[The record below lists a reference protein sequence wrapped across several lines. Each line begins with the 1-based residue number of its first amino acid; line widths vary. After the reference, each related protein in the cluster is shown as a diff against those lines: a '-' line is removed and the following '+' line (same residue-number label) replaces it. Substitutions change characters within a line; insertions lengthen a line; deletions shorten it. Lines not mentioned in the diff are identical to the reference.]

1 MPDLD
6 GSSDGAHFKRARRYY
21 LRKRIYELRHG
32 SRSGQDGIWRAKQEA
47 EPGVALPATFP
58 FLSSHLAPCGYETVE
73 DLDGASV
80 DELREL
86 GLTRLEA
93 EAVLAAL
100 APLI

>member
-21 LRKRIYELRHG
+21 LRKRLWELRNRPG
-32 SRSGQDGIWRAKQEA
+32 EGQDGVWRSKQEE

-58 FLSSHLAPCGYETVE
+58 FLSTLAPCGYTTVE
-73 DLDGASV
+73 DVDGADV
-80 DELREL
+80 PELREL
-86 GLTRLEA
+86 GLSRLEA
-93 EAVLAAL
+93 EAVLTAL